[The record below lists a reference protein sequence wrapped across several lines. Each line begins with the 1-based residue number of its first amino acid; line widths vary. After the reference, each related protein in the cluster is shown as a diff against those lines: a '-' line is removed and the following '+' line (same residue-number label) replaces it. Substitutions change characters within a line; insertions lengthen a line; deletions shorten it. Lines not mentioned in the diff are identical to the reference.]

1 MTNLKIILLLFLFEG
16 NGLRLPAQDI
26 ERFNTFSYNVNEGL
40 LQSTIWDIAFDKNNF
55 CWISFPNGIQ
65 KFDGKKFTTVPVQAG
80 LPDDKLSYFFRCSN
94 DELLISHQQG
104 ISRYDINNNSFTQM
118 YISDIS
124 AKKPAQFIGEDDGIV
139 YIYSANATITGIDCQ
154 TYKIVSETK
163 TGFPEYVSNAGYQ
176 PKISDNIINHRVT
189 LIINFTLYLWDLKNK
204 KLLRQSAPLPD
215 ITPFFLKLK
224 NENEVLYNDLKMN
237 NALRLYN
244 FTTLTERVL
253 PVKGKDDR
261 PIGRCTIFPWQN
273 KIMLS
278 FNNRLYETDST
289 LQILKTELVN
299 FKNVP
304 VAGSQSITRVKEDN
318 FGNLYLQT
326 VSGGLKKI
334 IRNNYPFKYY
344 STGKAED
351 NFVLTILPDKVN
363 NRIFAGTSGNGL
375 LVFDT
380 MQRLVKHIKTLP
392 GQSLPS
398 IINAVVKTAKG
409 SYFLFATGERRI
421 WELSKDLLQLKSIPI
436 STSLPQNKSGISYF
450 ANLVFQNDKEAVV
463 QTQNKLFR
471 INFSANMAT
480 EHIITNSY
488 TMSGLL
494 FDSSII
500 THADDELIFLSAGDF
515 NELKRISFKNTG
527 YVRCFA
533 KDKQNVIYVG
543 SNKGIFKI
551 DSNGTILQHLDKKS
565 GLADECIY
573 AMVFD
578 EDGFLWC
585 STNKGILKINADNSF
600 HQFKKEDGL
609 QENEFNTNAVAKAE
623 DGELFFGGVNGVS
636 SFYSSAIK
644 GFEEKISLII
654 TEIKVNNE
662 AAFTD
667 TAAWRIDKI
676 DLPYN
681 KNSLAFDFIAMAN
694 NNPDQYIYQYRM
706 KGVDNEWIQNNSLQT
721 VRYYLPPGNYVFQV
735 FASRSFDTNASAM
748 KEIHIK
754 IHPPFWKTWWFLTG
768 LLFLFIT
775 IIAYSINRYNRTRYQ
790 RKLRFF
796 ETENKMRIE
805 RERISRDLHDNIGT
819 YANAVLYNAE
829 LLGDENNDGGR
840 RNELIRD
847 LGFASKDIITSLRET
862 VWALKQ
868 ENYSAEDCLVRIR
881 NFIQLFTR
889 HYPHIKFKVEGDV
902 PKEKILQYNKALHLV
917 RIVQEAVSNA
927 TRHAD
932 AKNISIF
939 SSAENGHWK
948 LIVIDDG
955 IGFDYKEKKELLKGN
970 GLNNMSQR
978 AVDAGLVFTINSIK
992 GTGSVITIIF

>member
-1 MTNLKIILLLFLFEG
+1 T
-16 NGLRLPAQDI
+16 
-26 ERFNTFSYNVNEGL
+26 
-40 LQSTIWDIAFDKNNF
+40 
-55 CWISFPNGIQ
+55 
-65 KFDGKKFTTVPVQAG
+65 
-80 LPDDKLSYFFRCSN
+80 
-94 DELLISHQQG
+94 
-104 ISRYDINNNSFTQM
+104 
-118 YISDIS
+118 
-124 AKKPAQFIGEDDGIV
+124 GE
-139 YIYSANATITGIDCQ
+139 T
-154 TYKIVSETK
+154 
-163 TGFPEYVSNAGYQ
+163 
-176 PKISDNIINHRVT
+176 
-189 LIINFTLYLWDLKNK
+189 
-204 KLLRQSAPLPD
+204 
-215 ITPFFLKLK
+215 
-224 NENEVLYNDLKMN
+224 
-237 NALRLYN
+237 
-244 FTTLTERVL
+244 
-253 PVKGKDDR
+253 
-261 PIGRCTIFPWQN
+261 
-273 KIMLS
+273 
-278 FNNRLYETDST
+278 
-289 LQILKTELVN
+289 
-299 FKNVP
+299 
-304 VAGSQSITRVKEDN
+304 
-318 FGNLYLQT
+318 
-326 VSGGLKKI
+326 
-334 IRNNYPFKYY
+334 
-344 STGKAED
+344 ED
-351 NFVLTILPDKVN
+351 NFVLAILPDKAN

-392 GQSLPS
+392 GQTLPS
-398 IINAVVKTAKG
+398 ITNAVIKTAKG
-409 SYFLFATGERRI
+409 SYFLFVTGERKI

-450 ANLVFQNDKEAVV
+450 ANVVFQNEKEAVV

-471 INFSANMAT
+471 INFAANMAT
-480 EHIITNSY
+480 EHTITNSY

-500 THADDELIFLSAGDF
+500 THADDELIFLTAGDF

-551 DSNGTILQHLDKKS
+551 DSNGKILQQLDKKS
-565 GLADECIY
+565 GLPDECIY

-578 EDGFLWC
+578 EEGFLWC

-609 QENEFNTNAVAKAE
+609 QENEFNTNAVAKAK

-636 SFYSSAIK
+636 SFYPSAIK
-644 GFEEKISLII
+644 GFEEKIRLII

-706 KGVDNEWIQNNSLQT
+706 KGIDNEWTQNKSLQT

-735 FASRSFDTNASAM
+735 FASRSFDTNATAM

-775 IIAYSINRYNRTRYQ
+775 ITAYSINRYNRTQYQ

-805 RERISRDLHDNIGT
+805 RERISRDLHDNIGS
-819 YANAVLYNAE
+819 YANAVLYNTE
-829 LLGDENNDGGR
+829 LLGNENNNTN

-847 LGFASKDIITSLRET
+847 LRFASKDIITSLRET
-862 VWALKQ
+862 VWALKK

-881 NFIQLFTR
+881 NFIQQFSRYYR
-889 HYPHIKFKVEGDV
+889 HIQFKVEGDT
-902 PKEKILQYNKALHLV
+902 PKEKILQYDKALHLV

-927 TRHAD
+927 IRHAD
-932 AKNISIF
+932 AKNIAIY
-939 SSAENGHWK
+939 SSTDNGRWT
-948 LIVIDDG
+948 LIITDDG
-955 IGFDYKEKKELLKGN
+955 SGFDYEEKKELRQGN
-970 GLNNMSQR
+970 GLNNMVQR
-978 AVDAGLVFTINSIK
+978 AVEAGLVLTIRSAS
-992 GTGSVITIIF
+992 GRGSVITISC